1 LFADWPGDVVK
12 CSYMLDNLISVAAQV
27 GILFAII
34 AVGATLR
41 RAKVLNDAVVKGFVD
56 VLILAV
62 TPSLI
67 IVAFQRDFSS
77 AMLQS
82 LGWAALLAFAAHF
95 FGIAFAG
102 AAIRHPARGTRS
114 VLRVAAVFSNAGFM
128 GIPLEQALFGE
139 EGVFY
144 GIVYVGVFNV
154 MMWSWGI
161 CTMRGGSLRRLS
173 RADLRAMFVNPGTI
187 GLLVGLPLFF
197 LSVKLPMVV
206 LECARSVAS
215 LNTPLAMLV
224 IGYYLAGARLG
235 KVLRTPSA
243 YLAGGF
249 RLVVFPFAVIG
260 AMAVARRFVALE
272 SVMLLSLAVSASA
285 PVAALTSIF
294 AAKYGGD
301 VDMSVGMVGGTTI
314 LSIFTMPPIIA
325 FAMHL
330 LQ

>member
-1 LFADWPGDVVK
+1 
-12 CSYMLDNLISVAAQV
+12 MLENLISVATQV

-41 RAKVLNDAVVKGFVD
+41 RAKVLNDTVVKGFVD
-56 VLILAV
+56 VLVLAV
-62 TPSLI
+62 TPCLI
-67 IVAFQRDFSS
+67 VVAFQRDFSFS
-77 AMLQS
+77 MLRS
-82 LGWAALLAFAAHF
+82 LGWATLISFAAHLI
-95 FGIAFAG
+95 GIAFAS
-102 AAIRHPARGTRS
+102 AAVRHPAHGTRS

-128 GIPLEQALFGE
+128 GIPLEQALFGD

-154 MMWSWGI
+154 VMWSWGI
-161 CTMRGGSLRRLS
+161 CTMRGGGMRKLS
-173 RADLRAMFVNPGTI
+173 GAELRAMFVNPGTV
-187 GLLVGLPLFF
+187 GLLIGLPLFF
-197 LSVKLPMVV
+197 MSVRLPTVV

-235 KVLRTPSA
+235 KVLKTPAA

-249 RLVVFPFAVIG
+249 RLVAFPLVLTG
-260 AMAVARRFVALE
+260 VMVALRKFVALD

-301 VDMSVGMVGGTTI
+301 VDMSVGMVGGTTM
-314 LSIFTMPPIIA
+314 LSILTMPPIIA
-325 FAMHL
+325 FAMQL
-330 LQ
+330 L